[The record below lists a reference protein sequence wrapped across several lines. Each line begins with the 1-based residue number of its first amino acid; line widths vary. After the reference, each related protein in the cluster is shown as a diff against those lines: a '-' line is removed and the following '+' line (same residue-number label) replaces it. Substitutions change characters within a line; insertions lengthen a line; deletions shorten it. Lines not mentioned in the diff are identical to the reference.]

1 MYNTSF
7 SMLALKKKKLILTI
21 IAGLSLTMTL
31 SLLSLTYGT
40 AEFGVKDIL
49 NLFINQGN
57 VRNLDLILNV
67 RVPRIITAIII
78 GASLSIAGAVMQN
91 IFKNP
96 LVDPY
101 ITGVASGAAFTTSL
115 TILLGITFLSPSSW
129 YALPTMAF
137 IGAVTALILT
147 LIFSRLGGETRVIL
161 LLSGVAVSFL
171 FSSATTIVATIS
183 AGKTFGIIFWL
194 FGSLI
199 TSSWRYIYVMAP
211 LSMIVVGYVLFNA
224 RKLNTLMLGEDEA
237 RQLGVNVSLLK
248 KTMIISLSLLV
259 SISVAFNGIIGFI
272 GLIAPHISRL
282 LSGEDYRILLP
293 SSIFTGSSILIL
305 ADIVART
312 IIAPAEL
319 PIGAI
324 TSSIGAPIF
333 LAILTRTYKKH

>member
-1 MYNTSF
+1 MYSPSF
-7 SMLALKKKKLILTI
+7 SILALKKKKLTLTVI
-21 IAGLSLTMTL
+21 VGLSLTTML
-31 SLLSLTYGT
+31 SLLSLAYGT
-40 AEFGVKDIL
+40 AEFGVEELI
-49 NLFINQGN
+49 NLLIYQGN

-101 ITGVASGAAFTTSL
+101 ITGVASGAAFTTAL
-115 TILLGITFLSPSSW
+115 TALLGITFLSPSSP
-129 YALPTMAF
+129 YALPAMAF

-147 LIFSRLGGETRVIL
+147 LTFSKLGGETHAIL
-161 LLSGVAVSFL
+161 ILSGIAVSFL
-171 FSSATTIVATIS
+171 FSSATTIIVTIS

-199 TSSWRYIYVMAP
+199 TSSWRYIYIMAP
-211 LSMIVVGYVLFNA
+211 LSIIVVSYVLFNA
-224 RKLNTLMLGEDEA
+224 RKLNILMLGEDEA
-237 RQLGVNVSLLK
+237 RQLGVNVPLLM

-305 ADIVART
+305 ADIAART

-324 TSSIGAPIF
+324 TSSIGASIF
-333 LAILTRTYKKH
+333 LAILIRTYKKH